1 MDIEPLPSDSFS
13 EPVPTQ
19 RPLWP
24 ALVLLA
30 VVLAVLAFG
39 AWWFLPKTSS
49 PEPDFDEEL
58 FPSTDVSKSVS
69 ASAAPVQP
77 EKIQYDVI
85 VRSDAVSLSGTS
97 ITPARR
103 VLQTDA
109 GRQETFVLRN
119 AGSTDAV
126 LTGYYVIPKS
136 LAAHASDV
144 SRTHAGQVVLDDP
157 ILRIVYRIK
166 AGGRETELIEPHG
179 SGTRSCI
186 LNLLLSGTPQLPPV
200 ALQALA
206 DLPVLECVDEAS
218 CGRCNR
224 VSTELSSL
232 VNSKSAGSA
241 AELQA
246 ALDAYRDG
254 LIRSLPSPSATP
266 AAALDRPAASVTPSG
281 GVPSSAVPSSALL
294 FLSELSPSIEVP
306 IEVTSSWNNPS
317 AGSSTIPVELLVRLN
332 QGSLVGSEGQA
343 LAGDGVFSLGSKA
356 VLRGNTWVQPV
367 SVGLNRLRTSSDIF
381 RLGSGSAS
389 LTYQFGEQYSNG
401 RKPPS
406 VLPMSFIVEH
416 VRLADYVWA
425 YPSDLTPGS
434 DADKPLYVVN
444 NLQII
449 IQLDG
454 CGVSQVLP
462 PGGHATVMVK
472 KDDAIRRDQGCQLRL
487 AGSDY
492 SIPIRWLS
500 PSKKRLA
507 GDARD
512 VADLSAP
519 TASDVSSPHSC
530 ADGYCTCGQLTSAW
544 QFARSDFEGFQRTMA
559 LYPAA
564 SDARAV
570 QKTYL
575 LRNAE
580 ARDCAAGMGSSVLVP
595 ARSTSWLTLSA
606 TRTESGVSSVQAQIV
621 LETQADSYAEAASSA
636 KSSGGAKA
644 SGTFDALVSDYRAGT
659 FSAAY
664 EQAVQDVP
672 DGVFDDEYA
681 EAGIS

>member
-1 MDIEPLPSDSFS
+1 MDIEPLPSGFEP
-13 EPVPTQ
+13 EPVPAQ

-39 AWWFLPKTSS
+39 AWWFLPKASFTES
-49 PEPDFDEEL
+49 DFDEAP

-77 EKIQYDVI
+77 ENIQYDVI
-85 VRSDAVSLSGTS
+85 VRSDVVSLSGTA
-97 ITPARR
+97 IAPARR
-103 VLQTDA
+103 VLKTDA
-109 GRQETFVLRN
+109 GRQETFVFRN
-119 AGSTDAV
+119 SGTADAV

-144 SRTHAGQVVLDDP
+144 TRTHAGQVVLDDP
-157 ILRIVYRIK
+157 IIRVVYRIK

-186 LNLLLSGTPQLPPV
+186 LNLLLSGTPQLPPA
-200 ALQALA
+200 ALQSLA
-206 DLPVLECVDEAS
+206 DLPVLECTDEAS

-224 VSTELSSL
+224 VSSELSSL

-241 AELQA
+241 AELQE

-266 AAALDRPAASVTPSG
+266 AVAFGRPAASVTPSG
-281 GVPSSAVPSSALL
+281 GAPSSAVPSSALL
-294 FLSELSPSIEVP
+294 FLSELSPSIKVP

-332 QGSLVGSEGQA
+332 QGPLVGSGGQA

-356 VLRGNTWVQPV
+356 ALQGNTWVQPV
-367 SVGLNRLRTSSDIF
+367 SVDLNRLRTSSDIF
-381 RLGSGSAS
+381 RLDSGSAS
-389 LTYQFGEQYSNG
+389 LTYQFGDQYSNG
-401 RKPPS
+401 RTPPS

-416 VRLADYVWA
+416 VSLADYVQA

-434 DADKPLYVVN
+434 DADKPLYLVN

-462 PGGHATVMVK
+462 PGGHAKVMIK
-472 KDDAIRRDQGCQLRL
+472 KDDAIRRDQGCQMRL

-507 GDARD
+507 GDARE

-519 TASDVSSPHSC
+519 TASDVSSIHSC
-530 ADGYCTCGQLTSAW
+530 SDGYCTCGQLTSAW
-544 QFARSDFEGFQRTMA
+544 LFVRSDFEGFQRSMA
-559 LYPAA
+559 FYPTT
-564 SDARAV
+564 SDSRAI

-575 LRNAE
+575 LRNGE
-580 ARDCAAGMGSSVLVP
+580 SRDCTTGKGASVSVP
-595 ARSTSWLTLSA
+595 ARSTSWLKLSA
-606 TRTESGVSSVQAQIV
+606 TRTDSGVSSVQAQIV
-621 LETQADSYAEAASSA
+621 QETQADSYAEAASSV

-644 SGTFDALVSDYRAGT
+644 SETFDALISDYRAGT
-659 FSAAY
+659 FSADYA
-664 EQAVQDVP
+664 QTVQEVP
-672 DGVFDDEYA
+672 DGVYDDEYA
-681 EAGIS
+681 EAGVS